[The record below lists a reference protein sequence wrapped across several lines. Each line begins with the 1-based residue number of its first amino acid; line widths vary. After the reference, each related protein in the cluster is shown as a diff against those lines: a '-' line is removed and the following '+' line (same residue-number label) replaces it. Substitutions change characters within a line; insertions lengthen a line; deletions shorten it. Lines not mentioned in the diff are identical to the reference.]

1 MGIKG
6 VYSAS
11 GHAFVPWILTRS
23 GLLPLLKSIH
33 KHSTLKKFS
42 GQTIGVDAYGW
53 LHRGVVGCAFA
64 LAMDKPTTIHIDFV
78 LSRVRMLI
86 DFGVTPYL
94 VFDGDNLPSKAGTNA
109 ARRKKREESRALGLE
124 LHKAGKTTQAQ
135 QELQKAIDVTPL
147 MARQLIEE
155 LKKLNVQYIVAPYEA
170 DAQLVY
176 LEQKGIIDG
185 ILAEDSDML
194 VFGAKRLLTKLN
206 QYGELVEIER
216 ADFAMCKEI
225 SLAGWT
231 DTMFRR
237 MAILSGCD
245 YLPNIGKLGLKT
257 AHGLVRK
264 YNDVEKILRIVQLEG
279 KMIVPTGY
287 LEDYR
292 DAELTFLH
300 HRVFCPTTQKVVH
313 LNELPPGMSD
323 ADMPFLGPYVDPET
337 ALGVA
342 CGDLD
347 PFTKRPLQVNK
358 SLARPALGD
367 RRRQSYAAAADLK
380 PKKSIET
387 FFQPYRQPLAELDPN
402 SLTPSPSQQRVFER
416 NRNASWEPR
425 LVNSAPAL
433 RRNATVVVP
442 PSAPADRASFLVRA
456 ATMSTYQPPKR
467 QRLCSDS
474 TEPSPTQELKQSP
487 FFPAKGGE
495 ASPLAQKMPKNRR
508 SQKSKFEVF
517 ADDNRGMLL
526 GPEVQQAA
534 SPHRDVPRKS
544 SVKVKPPLSQEHDSQ
559 VSVPQSSPIAK
570 SPKQPM
576 LAPSVSMTP
585 SHNSAALKEID
596 QDDDPDGFED
606 LLEYH
611 IRKQNQGLTKAKLKG
626 SLMETF
632 GLQTQ
637 HRRDR
642 SLQSLQSLPAIEP
655 GQQTYDRACDEVQI
669 SALKELPQAGDVESL
684 RARESR
690 TNTWDRS
697 PPRVQQAALESL
709 KRRTAPAPAP
719 HLRSGPI
726 GDRRISAQAE
736 GHNSA
741 PGIVRGSEDALV
753 PNSEDESSDVGSPKP
768 KFDLSVFS
776 FVSA

>member
-1 MGIKG
+1 MGIK
-6 VYSAS
+6 
-11 GHAFVPWILTRS
+11 

-64 LAMDKPTTIHIDFV
+64 LALDKPTTIHIDFV

-86 DFGVTPYL
+86 DFGVSPYL

-176 LEQKGIIDG
+176 LERKGIIDG

-194 VFGAKRLLTKLN
+194 VFGATRLLTKLN

-292 DAELTFLH
+292 NAELTFLH

-313 LNELPPGMSD
+313 LNELAPGMSD
-323 ADMPFLGPYVDPET
+323 TNMPFLGPHIDPET

-347 PFTKRPLQVNK
+347 PFSKRPLQVNK
-358 SLARPALGD
+358 SLVRPALGD
-367 RRRQSYAAAADLK
+367 RRRQSYGHATDLK
-380 PKKSIET
+380 SKKSIET
-387 FFQPYRQPLAELDPN
+387 FFQPCRQPLAELDPN
-402 SLTPSPSQQRVFER
+402 SLTPSPSQQRLLER

-433 RRNATVVVP
+433 RRSTTIVVP
-442 PSAPADRASFLVRA
+442 PSVPADRASFLARA

-474 TEPSPTQELKQSP
+474 ADPSPTKEMKQSP
-487 FFPAKGGE
+487 FFPVKGAD
-495 ASPLAQKMPKNRR
+495 ASPLAQKMPKTRR

-526 GPEVQQAA
+526 GSEVQQAA
-534 SPHRDVPRKS
+534 SPDHNVPRKAS
-544 SVKVKPPLSQEHDSQ
+544 AKVKLPLPLQEHDSQ
-559 VSVPQSSPIAK
+559 ASVPQSSPIAK
-570 SPKQPM
+570 SPKQP
-576 LAPSVSMTP
+576 LSSPSASMSP
-585 SHNSAALKEID
+585 SHNSATVKEID
-596 QDDDPDGFED
+596 QDDDPDGFGD
-606 LLEYH
+606 LLDYH
-611 IRKQNQGLTKAKLKG
+611 IRKQNEALTKAKLKG

-642 SLQSLQSLPAIEP
+642 SLRSLQSLPPIDP
-655 GQQTYDRACDEVQI
+655 GQQTYDRACEEVQI
-669 SALKELPQAGDVESL
+669 GALRSMPKARDGDSVCD
-684 RARESR
+684 REHQF
-690 TNTWDRS
+690 NTWDRS
-697 PPRVQQAALESL
+697 PRKVRQAALESL
-709 KRRTAPAPAP
+709 NRRTAAPPAP
-719 HLRSGPI
+719 HLRNGVI
-726 GDRRISAQAE
+726 GDRQPSTQAE
-736 GHNSA
+736 GHTSA
-741 PGIVRGSEDALV
+741 PGTVRGSEDALV
-753 PNSEDESSDVGSPKP
+753 PNSEDESSVVGSPQP

>member
-1 MGIKG
+1 MGIK
-6 VYSAS
+6 
-11 GHAFVPWILTRS
+11 

-33 KHSTLKKFS
+33 KHCTLKKFS

-78 LSRVRMLI
+78 LSRVRMLL

-109 ARRKKREESRALGLE
+109 ARRRKREESRALGLE

-135 QELQKAIDVTPL
+135 QELQKAIDVTPV

-216 ADFAMCKEI
+216 ADFVMCKEI

-257 AHGLVRK
+257 AHSLVRK

-292 DAELTFLH
+292 NAELTFLH

-313 LNELPPGMSD
+313 LNELAPGMSD

-347 PFTKRPLQVNK
+347 PFSKRPLQVNK
-358 SLARPALGD
+358 SLARPVLGD
-367 RRRQSYAAAADLK
+367 RRRQSYAGVPDLK

-402 SLTPSPSQQRVFER
+402 SLTPSPSQQRVLER

-425 LVNSAPAL
+425 LVHTAPAL
-433 RRNATVVVP
+433 QRNTTLVAPLSATR
-442 PSAPADRASFLVRA
+442 DRTNFLARA
-456 ATMSTYQPPKR
+456 ATMSTYQPTKR

-474 TEPSPTQELKQSP
+474 TDPSPNKETKQSP
-487 FFPAKGGE
+487 FFPAKGVE

-508 SQKSKFEVF
+508 TQKSKFEVF
-517 ADDNRGMLL
+517 ADDTREMLL
-526 GPEVQQAA
+526 GSEVHQAA
-534 SPHRDVPRKS
+534 SPDKNVQRKS
-544 SVKVKPPLSQEHDSQ
+544 SAKDKVPRLSQEDDSQ
-559 VSVPQSSPIAK
+559 ASVPQSSPVVQ

-576 LAPSVSMTP
+576 LSASVSMTA
-585 SHNSAALKEID
+585 SRNSAALKEIS
-596 QDDDPDGFED
+596 QDDDPDAFED
-606 LLEYH
+606 LLDYH
-611 IRKQNQGLTKAKLKG
+611 IRKQNESLTKAKLKG

-632 GLQTQ
+632 GLQSQ
-637 HRRDR
+637 HVRDR
-642 SLQSLQSLPAIEP
+642 SLQSLQSPPPKEP
-655 GQQTYDRACDEVQI
+655 GQQTYDRTSEKAQI
-669 SALKELPQAGDVESL
+669 SALRNLPKGSDVESICT
-684 RARESR
+684 RVSQS
-690 TNTWDRS
+690 NTWAQS
-697 PPRVQQAALESL
+697 PLEVQQTAMESL
-709 KRRTAPAPAP
+709 SRRSAPAPAAQ
-719 HLRSGPI
+719 LRSGVV
-726 GDRRISAQAE
+726 GDRGLTTQTKGHASA
-736 GHNSA
+736 SS
-741 PGIVRGSEDALV
+741 IMRGSEDALV
-753 PNSEDESSDVGSPKP
+753 PNSEDESSDVGSPKA

>member
-1 MGIKG
+1 
-6 VYSAS
+6 
-11 GHAFVPWILTRS
+11 
-23 GLLPLLKSIH
+23 
-33 KHSTLKKFS
+33 
-42 GQTIGVDAYGW
+42 
-53 LHRGVVGCAFA
+53 
-64 LAMDKPTTIHIDFV
+64 MDKPTTIHIDFV

-124 LHKAGKTTQAQ
+124 LHKAGKTAQAQ
-135 QELQKAIDVTPL
+135 QELQKAIDVTPV

-216 ADFAMCKEI
+216 ADFVMCKEI

-231 DTMFRR
+231 DAMFRR

-257 AHGLVRK
+257 AHSLVRK
-264 YNDVEKILRIVQLEG
+264 YNDVEKILRIIQLEG

-292 DAELTFLH
+292 NAELTFLH
-300 HRVFCPTTQKVVH
+300 HRVFCPTTQKVIH
-313 LNELPPGMSD
+313 LNELAPGMSD

-347 PFTKRPLQVNK
+347 PFSKGPLQVNK

-367 RRRQSYAAAADLK
+367 RRRQSYAGVPDLK

-387 FFQPYRQPLAELDPN
+387 FFQPHRQPLAELDPN
-402 SLTPSPSQQRVFER
+402 SLTPSPSQQRVLER

-425 LVNSAPAL
+425 LVHTAPTL
-433 RRNATVVVP
+433 RRNATFVAP
-442 PSAPADRASFLVRA
+442 PSAAVDRTNFLARA
-456 ATMSTYQPPKR
+456 ATMSTYQPTKR

-474 TEPSPTQELKQSP
+474 TDPSPTKETKQSP

-495 ASPLAQKMPKNRR
+495 ASPLAQKMPRNRR
-508 SQKSKFEVF
+508 TQKSKFEVF
-517 ADDNRGMLL
+517 ADDNREMLL
-526 GPEVQQAA
+526 GPQVHQAA
-534 SPHRDVPRKS
+534 SPDKDVQRKAS
-544 SVKVKPPLSQEHDSQ
+544 AKVKVSREHDSQ
-559 VSVPQSSPIAK
+559 ASVPQSSPIVR

-576 LAPSVSMTP
+576 LSPSVSVTP
-585 SHNSAALKEID
+585 SRNSAALQEIS
-596 QDDDPDGFED
+596 QDDDPDAFED
-606 LLEYH
+606 LLDYH
-611 IRKQNQGLTKAKLKG
+611 IRKQNEALTKAKLKG

-632 GLQTQ
+632 GLQSQ
-637 HRRDR
+637 RGRDRSLR
-642 SLQSLQSLPAIEP
+642 SLQSLPPKVP
-655 GQQTYDRACDEVQI
+655 GQQTNDRASEDVQL
-669 SALKELPQAGDVESL
+669 SALKNVPKGSGVEPICKRVNQSK
-684 RARESR
+684 
-690 TNTWDRS
+690 TWDQS
-697 PPRVQQAALESL
+697 PLKVQQTALESL
-709 KRRTAPAPAP
+709 SGRIAPAPTAQ
-719 HLRSGPI
+719 LRSGVN
-726 GDRRISAQAE
+726 GDRGSTTQIK
-736 GHNSA
+736 GHASA
-741 PGIVRGSEDALV
+741 PSIVRGSEDALV
-753 PNSEDESSDVGSPKP
+753 PNSEDESSDVGSPKA